1 MAAVDEELYGKAEAY
16 CDHIR
21 GLNNRM
27 KRAKANYAEAVA
39 AADGIKAL
47 RYDVIGGTAPR
58 RGDDAMAAAVERV
71 EAQGAAMAESIAAWA
86 DECEVFDAACGRL
99 TPLSDL
105 VLSLY
110 YRNGLKWE
118 EVAEEMRFSCD
129 YVRKELR
136 TSALMELANE
146 LPWGWR

>member
-1 MAAVDEELYGKAEAY
+1 MAAADKELYSKAEAY
-16 CDHIR
+16 CEHIR

-27 KRAKANYAEAVA
+27 KRAKANYDEAVS
-39 AADGIKAL
+39 AADGIKAV
-47 RYDVIGGTAPR
+47 RYDVIGGTAR
-58 RGDDAMAAAVERV
+58 KHGDDATAAAVERV

-86 DECEVFDAACGRL
+86 AECEVFDAACGRL

-110 YRNGLKWE
+110 YRNGMGWS
-118 EVAEEMRFSCD
+118 EVADEMHFSCD

-136 TSALMELANE
+136 TSALMELAGE